1 MVEEPEEEVG
11 EEEGK
16 EPAAGEEEP
25 VEPGKE
31 PAAEEEGPE
40 VLGKE
45 PAAGEEGPEIPFLLV
60 YDLLI
65 INNIII

>member
-1 MVEEPEEEVG
+1 MVEESEEEVG

-25 VEPGKE
+25 VEP
-31 PAAEEEGPE
+31 
-40 VLGKE
+40 GKE

>member
-1 MVEEPEEEVG
+1 MVEESEEEVG

-40 VLGKE
+40 
-45 PAAGEEGPEIPFLLV
+45 IPFLFTVALI
-60 YDLLI
+60 I